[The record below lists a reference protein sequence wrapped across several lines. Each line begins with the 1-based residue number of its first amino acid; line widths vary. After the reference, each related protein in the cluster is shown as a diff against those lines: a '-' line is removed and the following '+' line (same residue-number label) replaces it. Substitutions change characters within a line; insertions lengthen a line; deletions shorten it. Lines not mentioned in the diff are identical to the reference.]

1 MPEGRDCGHAGRV
14 CWADLAVRPDPVPGR
29 QFFTREPGQH
39 GQRDRNQIRHVM
51 RMDQPRDRLISGQ
64 RRGGSTRFPWGFNS
78 VP

>member
-1 MPEGRDCGHAGRV
+1 VVTLAAFAGPILRPV
-14 CWADLAVRPDPVPGR
+14 PDPVPGR
-29 QFFTREPGQH
+29 QLVTREPGQR

>member
-1 MPEGRDCGHAGRV
+1 
-14 CWADLAVRPDPVPGR
+14 
-29 QFFTREPGQH
+29 
-39 GQRDRNQIRHVM
+39 VM